1 MRYADSLEEA
11 LWRKLCWNIPFNGL
25 SIVGGGITTDLI
37 LANQVL
43 RDRARQLM
51 IEIQSAAIVHGVTIE
66 DTFLDK
72 QFELTEGMGPYRPSS
87 LIDYQEGKPVEV
99 EAIFG
104 EALRKGNSKGVGMV
118 ALNKLYT
125 ELLSI
130 T

>member
-1 MRYADSLEEA
+1 M
-11 LWRKLCWNIPFNGL
+11 
-25 SIVGGGITTDLI
+25 GGGITTDLI
-37 LANQVL
+37 LANQEL
-43 RDRARQLM
+43 RKRARQLM
-51 IEIQSAAIVHGVTIE
+51 IEIQSGAKAHGVTIE

-104 EALRKGNSKGVGMV
+104 EPLRKGKSKGVEVV

-125 ELLSI
+125 ELLLI